1 MRILYEFSEPDRFIV
16 GTVGLPGERAFYLQ
30 VSSKN
35 RVVSVAIEKGQASV
49 LANGL
54 EKLLEDLHRMGHE
67 VPMVEPGDLDLEPL
81 SLPVDS
87 EFVAYSM
94 GLAWNAETELLTLEV
109 HAESDEIP
117 DVEENPDQGPECL
130 RVRIN
135 LNQARS
141 FIARTQKVVAAGR
154 PICAFCQYPIDPQGH
169 VCPRANGF
177 RRGI

>member
-1 MRILYEFSEPDRFIV
+1 MRILYEFTQPERFIV
-16 GTVGLPGERAFYLQ
+16 GTVGMPGERSFYLQ
-30 VSSKN
+30 VSGNKS
-35 RVVSVAIEKGQASV
+35 VVSIAIEKGQTSV

-54 EKLLEDLHRMGHE
+54 DKLLDDLHKMGHQ

-81 SLPVDS
+81 SLPIDI

-94 GLAWNAETELLTLEV
+94 GLAWNAESELLTLEI

-117 DVEENPDQGPECL
+117 DVEENPENGPDCL

-135 LNQARS
+135 LQQARA

-154 PICAFCQYPIDPQGH
+154 PICTFCQYPIDPQGH
-169 VCPRANGF
+169 VCPRSNGY
-177 RRGI
+177 RRGV

>member
-1 MRILYEFSEPDRFIV
+1 MRILYEFSQPERFVV

-30 VSSKN
+30 VLSQK
-35 RVVSVAIEKGQASV
+35 RVVTVAIEKGQASV

-54 EKLLEDLHRMGHE
+54 EKLLEDLHRMGQD

-81 SLPVDS
+81 ELPVDP

-94 GLAWNAETELLTLEV
+94 GLAWNAESELLTLEI

-117 DVEENPDQGPECL
+117 DVEENPDSGPECL

-135 LNQARS
+135 LVQARS
-141 FIARTQKVVAAGR
+141 FISRTQKVVAAGR
-154 PICAFCQYPIDPQGH
+154 PLCTFCQYPIDPQGH
-169 VCPRANGF
+169 VCPRSNGF

>member
-1 MRILYEFSEPDRFIV
+1 MRILYEFTEPNRFIV

-30 VSSKN
+30 VSNLKTT
-35 RVVSVAIEKGQASV
+35 VSVAIEKGQASV

-54 EKLLEDLHRMGHE
+54 EKLLDDLHRMGHE
-67 VPMVEPGDLDLEPL
+67 VPMIEPGDLDLEPL
-81 SLPVDS
+81 SLPVDA

-117 DVEENPDQGPECL
+117 DVEENPESGPECL

-135 LNQARS
+135 LQQARS
-141 FIARTQKVVAAGR
+141 FISRTQKVVAAGR
-154 PICAFCQYPIDPQGH
+154 PVCSFCQYPIDPQGH
-169 VCPRANGF
+169 VCPRSNGF

>member
-1 MRILYEFSEPDRFIV
+1 MRILYEFTEPTRFIV
-16 GTVGLPGERAFYLQ
+16 GTVGLPGERSFYLQ
-30 VSSKN
+30 VSHLKT
-35 RVVSVAIEKGQASV
+35 VVSVAIEKGQASV

-54 EKLLEDLHRMGHE
+54 EKLLDDLHRLGHS

-81 SLPVDS
+81 ELPVDS

-117 DVEENPDQGPECL
+117 DVEENPDNGPECL

-135 LNQARS
+135 LQQARA
-141 FIARTQKVVAAGR
+141 FISRTHKVVAAGR
-154 PICAFCQYPIDPQGH
+154 PVCTFCQYPIDPQGH
-169 VCPRANGF
+169 LCPRSNGF

>member
-1 MRILYEFSEPDRFIV
+1 MRILYEFSQPERFVV

-30 VSSKN
+30 VSSQN
-35 RVVSVAIEKGQASV
+35 RVVTVAIEKGQASV

-54 EKLLEDLHRMGHE
+54 EKLLEDLHRMGQD

-81 SLPVDS
+81 ELPVDP

-94 GLAWNAETELLTLEV
+94 GLAWNAEAELLTLEI

-117 DVEENPDQGPECL
+117 DVEENPDSGPECL

-135 LNQARS
+135 LLQARS
-141 FIARTQKVVAAGR
+141 FISRTQKVVAAGR
-154 PICAFCQYPIDPQGH
+154 PLCTFCQYPIDPQGH
-169 VCPRANGF
+169 VCPRSNGF